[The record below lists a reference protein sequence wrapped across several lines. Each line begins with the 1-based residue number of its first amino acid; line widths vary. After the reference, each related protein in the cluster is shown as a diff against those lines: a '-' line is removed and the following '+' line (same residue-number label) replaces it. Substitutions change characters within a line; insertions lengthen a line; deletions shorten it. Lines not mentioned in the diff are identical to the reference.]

1 MTLSKRRELKKI
13 ELLSPAGNL
22 TKLQIAINYGAD
34 AIYASV
40 GNFSLRQ
47 RSAKDFTKESFA
59 KGVEIAKE
67 YGKKFYAAVNS
78 FPFNSQLE
86 KIKEHMNFLNE
97 LKVDG
102 VIVSTPATIAL
113 AKELLPH
120 SQIHLSTQA
129 NVMNYLDAKFYYE
142 LGVSRIVA
150 AREMSLKDAIFIKEM
165 LPNLELE
172 MFCHGSMCFAYSGR
186 CLISAVQSGRF
197 SNRGS
202 CANDCRFNYEL
213 YAKDPENGALFRLEE
228 KNGDGTMIMNSKDLN
243 LINHIEKLISSNAI
257 DSLKIEGRTKSEYYV
272 ACSTNA
278 YRMAIDEYNT
288 SKFDLAKYNYEL
300 NSLSNRGFMDGY
312 VVKRPY
318 ERLDSQNLDSS
329 QEDGTHQVVAMSDEE
344 GYISVKSKIILQKPY
359 EILSANNQI
368 ECCDNDIGR
377 IYQENGRYMLI
388 FKRLITKNQKEL
400 SEVHSGNLNPIK
412 LPIKLA
418 KFSFLREKIKENL

>member
-22 TKLQIAINYGAD
+22 TKLQIALAYGAD

-67 YGKKFYAAVNS
+67 HGKKFYAAVNS
-78 FPFNSQLE
+78 FAFNSQLE

-344 GYISVKSKIILQKPY
+344 GYISVKSKIILHKPY

>member
-1 MTLSKRRELKKI
+1 MKKI

-67 YGKKFYAAVNS
+67 HGKKFYAAVNS
-78 FPFNSQLE
+78 FAFNSQLE

-228 KNGDGTMIMNSKDLN
+228 NSGDGTMIMNSKDLN

-278 YRMAIDEYNT
+278 YRMAMDEYNT
-288 SKFDLAKYNYEL
+288 PKFDLSKYNYEL

-359 EILSANNQI
+359 EILSANKQL

>member
-22 TKLQIAINYGAD
+22 TKLQIALAYGAD

-67 YGKKFYAAVNS
+67 HGKKFYAAVNS

-102 VIVSTPATIAL
+102 VIVSTPATITL

-359 EILSANNQI
+359 EILSANKQL

-377 IYQENGRYMLI
+377 IYQEDGRYMLI

>member
-67 YGKKFYAAVNS
+67 HGKKFYAAVNS
-78 FPFNSQLE
+78 FAFNSQLE

-228 KNGDGTMIMNSKDLN
+228 NSGDGTMIMNSKDLN

-278 YRMAIDEYNT
+278 YRMAMDEYNT
-288 SKFDLAKYNYEL
+288 PKFDLSKYNYEL

-359 EILSANNQI
+359 EILSANKQL